1 MAKKGHAQE
10 GQEKG
15 MEQRTRRVASM
26 IEFRSNRSVVVE
38 GCRGILEYDD
48 CIIRV
53 STGRMNLR
61 FEGRNLEVVSMS
73 TDAIA
78 IEGFIL
84 SLSFET

>member
-1 MAKKGHAQE
+1 MAKKENGQE
-10 GQEKG
+10 GP
-15 MEQRTRRVASM
+15 EQRIQRVASM

-48 CIIRV
+48 CVIRV
-53 STGRMNLR
+53 SVGRMNLK

-84 SLSFET
+84 ALSFET

>member
-1 MAKKGHAQE
+1 MGKKGSAPE
-10 GQEKG
+10 EKDPRPG
-15 MEQRTRRVASM
+15 RVTS
-26 IEFRSNRSVVVE
+26 ITEFHSNRSAVVE

-48 CIIRV
+48 KLIRV
-53 STGRMNLR
+53 SAGQMNLR

-73 TDAIA
+73 PDAIA